1 MTWLYKNDTISKV
14 LHSPDTLEDMK
25 MSYEKVLQA
34 NKVII
39 GTKQTVRALKEGNV
53 SELVVAEDADPN
65 VTDLLIKQAN
75 DANIPVVHVDSKKK
89 LGKTCGIEVGAAAVA
104 IIH

>member
-1 MTWLYKNDTISKV
+1 MYENDNILKV

-34 NKVII
+34 TKVTI

-53 SELVVAEDADPN
+53 SELVVADDADPN
-65 VTDLLIKQAN
+65 ITGKLIKQAD
-75 DANIPVVHVDSKKK
+75 DANIPVSHVDSMKK
-89 LGKTCGIEVGAAAVA
+89 LGNACGIEVGAAAVA
-104 IIH
+104 IIR